1 MESSDLC
8 GSLGFSLVFPRLF
21 RDNHT
26 SKIGWRFEVKIA
38 VPLIAGIAL
47 LATIQSSSADV
58 VIQDNFDGSTPQG
71 NWPGDGTFL
80 SIPQPGNIQGQPSVD
95 LVGGSFFGS
104 LAFSGNS
111 VDLDGSTGN
120 GNSPAGEI
128 QSIKSLA
135 LGTYTVTFELSGN
148 QRGFPQQTTTVA
160 IGNQSFTITPTDNA
174 YHLETLTFVD
184 ASGQLSF
191 TDSGPSNQQGNLLD
205 DVVVT
210 AVPEPSTWAM
220 MILGF
225 LGLGLVTYRRQTLH
239 TA

>member
-1 MESSDLC
+1 M
-8 GSLGFSLVFPRLF
+8 
-21 RDNHT
+21 
-26 SKIGWRFEVKIA
+26 KIV

-47 LATIQSSSADV
+47 LATVQTSSADV
-58 VIQDNFDGSTPQG
+58 VIQDNFDGPTPQG
-71 NWPGDGTFL
+71 NWPGDSTFL
-80 SIPQPGNIQGQPSVD
+80 SIPQPGNVAGQPSVD
-95 LVGGSFFGS
+95 LVGGNFFGN

-111 VDLDGSTGN
+111 VDLDGSTGT
-120 GNSPAGEI
+120 GNNPAGEL

-148 QRGFPQQTTTVA
+148 QRGFPEQTTTIA
-160 IGNQSFTITPTDNA
+160 IGNQSFAITPTDNA
-174 YHLETLTFVD
+174 YHLETLTFVN

-225 LGLGLVTYRRQTLH
+225 LGLGFLTYRRQTLR